1 MTDPVE
7 RFAAEYH
14 AFHSISAARGKEQ
27 VRLLRA
33 FEAFAGVPL
42 TQTTDSDLRAFLAD
56 LITQGFHPNTVRK
69 KAGMI
74 RPFYGWAF
82 DARLIGGD
90 DYMRVTRVRNPRG
103 ASSQS
108 RPKPYERKQ
117 IVQFWTDL
125 DASWP
130 LNDRMVGR
138 WSRGIRTRWWWV
150 YRHAMHVQI
159 EAIAM
164 LALHAGMRRDEIF
177 NAALDDIHYDNAY
190 VVIRH
195 GAKKNAQGEVKP
207 REVPMTAQLALAL
220 ERWFELRAKILKSSR
235 GGKHDSPWLSLTHT
249 GAKGKYHYKRAISHK
264 RFSALL
270 GTVGK
275 GYELHRL
282 RHTCATEWLRAGV
295 PLEQVQ
301 RLMGH
306 SRLQQTLCY
315 AELVKTDLEKAMGNA
330 VEEFQTA
337 VGRAA

>member
-1 MTDPVE
+1 MTDPID

-14 AFHSISAARGKEQ
+14 TFHAISTVRAREQ
-27 VRLLRA
+27 IKLLRE
-33 FEAFAGVPL
+33 FEAFAGHPI
-42 TQTTDSDLRAFLAD
+42 TQTSDADLRAFLAD
-56 LITQGFHPNTVRK
+56 LVGRGYHPNTVRK
-69 KAGMI
+69 KGNMI
-74 RPFYGWAF
+74 RPFFGWAF
-82 DARLIGGD
+82 DARLVSGD

-103 ASSQS
+103 ATGESK
-108 RPKPYERKQ
+108 PKPYDRKE
-117 IVQFWTDL
+117 IAQFWSDL

-130 LNDRMVGR
+130 LYARMVSR
-138 WSRGIRTRWWWV
+138 WERGIRTRWWWIHL
-150 YRHAMHVQI
+150 HAMHVQI

-220 ERWFELRAKILKSSR
+220 ERWFELRAKILRSSR

-249 GAKGKYHYKRAISHK
+249 GPKGKAHYKRPISHK

-270 GTVGK
+270 GTVGS

-301 RLMGH
+301 KLMGH
-306 SRLQQTLCY
+306 SRLQQTLAY
-315 AELVKTDLEKAMGNA
+315 AELVKTDLEKAMGKA
-330 VEEFQTA
+330 AEQFQTA